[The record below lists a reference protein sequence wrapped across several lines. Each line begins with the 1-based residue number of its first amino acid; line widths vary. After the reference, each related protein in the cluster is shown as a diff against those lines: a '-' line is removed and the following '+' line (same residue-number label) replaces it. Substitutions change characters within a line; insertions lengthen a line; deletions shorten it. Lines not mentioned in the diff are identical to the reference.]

1 MQVGIMS
8 GHFQRPTLEESLD
21 AILGH
26 DIRHLQF
33 NPGSVNVQGPLA
45 AKLAKAPMGSRGD
58 PKAGHDDFSG
68 GRSGQHGGR

>member
-8 GHFQRPTLEESLD
+8 GHIARPTLEESLD

-33 NPGSVNVQGPLA
+33 NL
-45 AKLAKAPMGSRGD
+45 
-58 PKAGHDDFSG
+58 
-68 GRSGQHGGR
+68 

>member
-33 NPGSVNVQGPLA
+33 NPGSVNVQGRWPISSRRRQWFARKPESA
-45 AKLAKAPMGSRGD
+45 A
-58 PKAGHDDFSG
+58 
-68 GRSGQHGGR
+68 